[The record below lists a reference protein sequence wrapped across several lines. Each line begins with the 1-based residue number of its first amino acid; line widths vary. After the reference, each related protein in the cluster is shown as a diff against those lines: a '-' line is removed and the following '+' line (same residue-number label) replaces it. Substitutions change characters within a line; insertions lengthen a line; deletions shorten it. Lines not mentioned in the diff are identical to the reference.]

1 MSRVKKTFKFDG
13 FEIAGYVGDNQLELT
28 ILIDGEGVDRIYIS
42 RYELAEI
49 VNCSQEIFTVPLPKM
64 GRMWVGLTGG
74 EVLDALVSVDKETV
88 RLPSMLGMFARAV
101 EVKLKEKNT

>member
-1 MSRVKKTFKFDG
+1 MSRVKKTFEFAG

-64 GRMWVGLTGG
+64 GKMWIGLTAG
-74 EVLDALVSVDKETV
+74 DKRKLAAEQHGWES
-88 RLPSMLGMFARAV
+88 LCSAV
-101 EVKLKEKNT
+101 EDKLKEKNT